1 MQIVIQ
7 ARGVSLTPSLREYI
21 ERRIRFALDWAT
33 QHVRKLSV
41 NLVDLNGPRGG
52 EDKCC
57 RIRLGIPGTS
67 DIVIED
73 RQVDVRIAIDR
84 AADRAGRTLAR
95 QVARQRQRRRDS
107 SLIAKLPE
115 EKDAGPVAEAD
126 AIARATDSSRH
137 ARPTDC

>member
-7 ARGVSLTPSLREYI
+7 ARGLSLTPSLHEYI

-57 RIRLGIPGTS
+57 RIRLGIAGAS

-73 RQVDVRIAIDR
+73 TQVDVFIAIDR

-95 QVARQRQRRRDS
+95 QMARQRQRRRDS
-107 SLIAKLPE
+107 SLIAKWPE
-115 EKDAGPVAEAD
+115 DRAAAPKADTDATAN
-126 AIARATDSSRH
+126 ATDSANSNR
-137 ARPTDC
+137 TDL

>member
-7 ARGVSLTPSLREYI
+7 ARGLSLTPSLHEYI

-57 RIRLGIPGTS
+57 RIRLGISGAS

-73 RQVDVRIAIDR
+73 TQVDVFIAIDR

-95 QVARQRQRRRDS
+95 QMARQRQRRRDS
-107 SLIAKLPE
+107 SLIAKWPE
-115 EKDAGPVAEAD
+115 DRVAAPEVDTEATAD
-126 AIARATDSSRH
+126 ATDSENSNR
-137 ARPTDC
+137 TDL